1 MTGVILQVGMADFL
15 PVLHGVRG
23 NLAHI
28 GNMMQRSFL
37 ERMGASACRVLGIFL
52 FLLAVAGLCPG
63 AVSVQAGESV
73 AKDAKLGGDAQ
84 RTRFVTVLSKKVRF
98 GIRTL
103 ADPYRVIVDLSDVR
117 LDLPKGRGEEAHGL
131 VKGYRYGRVEP
142 FGVRIILDVDGPV
155 RVEKASIWEQSGDN
169 PPRLVV
175 DLVKSTRKAF
185 LEKQRKEL
193 ASIRRE
199 HKREQAREQK
209 HLPVPKR
216 RNDAKKVIVIDP
228 GHGGIDPGAVSK
240 SGLEEKEIVFE
251 FSQQLAKHLRKE
263 GRYEVVMTRT
273 VDTYIPLRKRVDI
286 ARDIA
291 ADLFISIHADAL
303 PGRYADS
310 VSGATVYTL
319 SEDASDDEA
328 KELAAK
334 ENKSD
339 IIAGVA
345 LPPEADD
352 VANILIDLAQRE
364 TKNLSISFAGTL
376 IDSLNGTTKLTKKY
390 RKFAGFRVLKAPDV
404 PSVLLELGYMTNAS
418 DVRRLQS
425 QAWRI
430 KVAKAIS
437 RSIDA
442 YFAKK
447 TAHNPY

>member
-1 MTGVILQVGMADFL
+1 MGILACVVAMAGMFACA
-15 PVLHGVRG
+15 PAVR
-23 NLAHI
+23 
-28 GNMMQRSFL
+28 
-37 ERMGASACRVLGIFL
+37 
-52 FLLAVAGLCPG
+52 
-63 AVSVQAGESV
+63 AGESV
-73 AKDAKLGGDAQ
+73 AKDARLGGDAR

-103 ADPYRVIVDLSDVR
+103 ADPYRVVIDLSDVR
-117 LDLPKGRGEEAHGL
+117 LDLPKGRGEEARGL

-142 FGVRIILDVDGPV
+142 YGVRIILDVDGPV
-155 RVEKASIWEQSGDN
+155 RVDKASIWDRAGDN

-175 DLVKSTRKAF
+175 DLVKTTRKAF
-185 LEKQRKEL
+185 LEKQREEL
-193 ASIRRE
+193 ASARRA
-199 HKREQAREQK
+199 HDREKARDDRR
-209 HLPVPKR
+209 LPVQKR
-216 RNDAKKVIVIDP
+216 RSDARKVIVIDP

-240 SGLEEKEIVFE
+240 SGLKEKEIVFA
-251 FSQQLAKHLRKE
+251 FSKQLEKHLKSE
-263 GRYEVVMTRT
+263 GRYDVVMTRT
-273 VDTYIPLRKRVDI
+273 VDTYITLRKRVDI
-286 ARDIA
+286 ARHVA
-291 ADLFISIHADAL
+291 ADLFISIHADSL
-303 PGRYADS
+303 PGRYANS

-319 SEDASDDEA
+319 SEEASDDEA

-345 LPPEADD
+345 LPPESDD

-376 IDSLNGTTKLTKKY
+376 IDSLSGTTKLTKKY
-390 RKFAGFRVLKAPDV
+390 RKSAGFRVLKAPDV

-418 DVRRLQS
+418 DVRRMQS
-425 QAWRI
+425 KAWRAKI
-430 KVAKAIS
+430 AKVIS